1 MDLFLYTTIQID
13 RVTGSKKRKEEVE
26 KVLKDN
32 DLYCSAYVLGEY
44 YATVVSDLVTLYGLF
59 LLDKDIGETGKRI
72 TEMVFGRSQ
81 TRAAKL
87 YANILSVCKFN
98 VDEVEDTFLLYM
110 DLIQDEFYR
119 NLEEVKDRTKCARAK
134 RRIIYEDGVP
144 VLPDVKCRKDEKV
157 CSICEFWQ
165 EAGREIG
172 QITESE
178 EIDEKIVKILCTA
191 KVDEREYRGNNCR
204 TLGDTVIS
212 VEAKNSGTG
221 LKMCSSNKK
230 DFQPLC
236 NAIGLELVV
245 PDYSWK
251 NKGKA

>member
-1 MDLFLYTTIQID
+1 MDLFLDTTIQID
-13 RVTGSKKRKEEVE
+13 QVTGSKKRKEEVE

-81 TRAAKL
+81 PRVAKL
-87 YANILSVCKFN
+87 YANILAMCKFD
-98 VDEVEDTFLLYM
+98 VDEVEDTFLLSM
-110 DLIQDEFYR
+110 DLIQDEFSR
-119 NLEEVKDRTKCARAK
+119 NLKKMVDRTKCARAGRK
-134 RRIIYEDGVP
+134 IIYEDGVP
-144 VLPDVKCRKDEKV
+144 VLPDIPCRKNKK
-157 CSICEFWQ
+157 ICGICQFWQ

-178 EIDEKIVKILCTA
+178 EIDEKIVTILCAA

-212 VEAKNSGTG
+212 VEAKNSGIG

-236 NAIGLELVV
+236 NAIGLESVV

>member
-1 MDLFLYTTIQID
+1 MDLFLDTTIQID

-32 DLYCSAYVLGEY
+32 NLYCSAYVLGEY
-44 YATVVSDLVTLYGLF
+44 YATVVNDLVTLYGLF

-81 TRAAKL
+81 PRVAKL
-87 YANILSVCKFN
+87 YANILSMCKFD
-98 VDEVEDTFLLYM
+98 VDEVEGTFLLSM

-119 NLEEVKDRTKCARAK
+119 NLTKMFDRTKCARAERK
-134 RRIIYEDGVP
+134 IIYEDGVP
-144 VLPDVKCRKDEKV
+144 VLPDIPCRKNKK
-157 CSICEFWQ
+157 ICGICQFWQ
-165 EAGREIG
+165 EAGQEIG
-172 QITESE
+172 QITESK
-178 EIDEKIVKILCTA
+178 EIDEKILKILYAA
-191 KVDEREYRGNNCR
+191 KVDEQEYRGNNCK
-204 TLGDTVIS
+204 TLGDTVIA

-236 NAIGLELVV
+236 NAIGLELVA
-245 PDYSWK
+245 PDYSWR